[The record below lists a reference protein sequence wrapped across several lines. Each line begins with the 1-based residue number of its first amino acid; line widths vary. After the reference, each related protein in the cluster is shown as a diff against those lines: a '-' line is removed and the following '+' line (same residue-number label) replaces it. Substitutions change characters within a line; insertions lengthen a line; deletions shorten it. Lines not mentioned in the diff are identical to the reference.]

1 MAIKWENALD
11 ILSLRQQV
19 LNHRWF
25 LHCCDFLFVLF
36 FKSACKVAFYDLIN
50 YTFIPVK
57 LCTWRLSYIKIIPI
71 SEVNLLAH
79 LNWFSFFPPF
89 ISFLGLYLY
98 IFHQN
103 WGGENP
109 IKLWRGTVPLVFLLS
124 CWNWVYKECEKSLRS
139 CTVRLFTKWTMP
151 HLRFSDCPRKYAS
164 GSQFDS
170 FCLSR
175 VCKSPSWSRAVFCFG
190 SWCLIQKIVSFFFLS
205 FLYLKWCMCRHEY
218 DLMAAVVGSLYLST
232 SVVEIL
238 WCSVV
243 NCPVHLSAQLVS
255 GREVCCLQ
263 TASSISSSAGISKGD
278 SFLLWEIKLKAW
290 GFFCFCFFFPGG
302 VCVYFPF
309 VQRSCVIAVL
319 VR

>member
-124 CWNWVYKECEKSLRS
+124 CWNWVYKECEKSLKLH
-139 CTVRLFTKWTMP
+139 C
-151 HLRFSDCPRKYAS
+151 
-164 GSQFDS
+164 
-170 FCLSR
+170 
-175 VCKSPSWSRAVFCFG
+175 
-190 SWCLIQKIVSFFFLS
+190 
-205 FLYLKWCMCRHEY
+205 
-218 DLMAAVVGSLYLST
+218 AVVYQVDNASFEIFWLS
-232 SVVEIL
+232 
-238 WCSVV
+238 
-243 NCPVHLSAQLVS
+243 
-255 GREVCCLQ
+255 
-263 TASSISSSAGISKGD
+263 
-278 SFLLWEIKLKAW
+278 
-290 GFFCFCFFFPGG
+290 
-302 VCVYFPF
+302 
-309 VQRSCVIAVL
+309 
-319 VR
+319 